1 MDFPSRPD
9 RWLGFGMVS
18 LGLGLALNTILGP
31 LVLGLITYPFTLTV
45 YYETLGLEAV
55 TLALIAPLA
64 VAAGILVLRGHRAGA
79 ALALGPAG
87 YAVYMLLQY
96 VVGPQYATYQPSIAF
111 HLVLFV
117 IGAWL
122 LLRSWSVVKVQSL
135 PAVSRGWAA
144 VTFLLAAFVVS
155 RWLPA
160 FAGMT
165 NSTPVP
171 AAGPDLTMFW
181 SIFMLDMGMIVPA
194 TIATGV
200 ALLRRDRWAVKGLF
214 GIIGWFALVPPSV
227 AAMSI
232 VKLVNADPLASA
244 ADTIVFVI
252 VTLIFWSLF
261 AWLFRRL
268 FDEDQSRSVDGVIS
282 AAAAAPSVRPKP
294 RSRTAPGYIEGL

>member
-1 MDFPSRPD
+1 
-9 RWLGFGMVS
+9 LGFGMVL

-31 LVLGLITYPFTLTV
+31 LVLALISYPFTLTV
-45 YYETLGLEAV
+45 YYETLGLEAISLV
-55 TLALIAPLA
+55 LIAPLA

-111 HLVLFV
+111 HLALFV
-117 IGAWL
+117 LGAVL
-122 LLRSWSVVKVQSL
+122 ILRAWTSVDARSL
-135 PAVSRGWAA
+135 PTVSRGWAA

-160 FAGMT
+160 FAGMA
-165 NSTPVP
+165 SSASVPV
-171 AAGPDLTMFW
+171 ASPDLTMFW

-194 TIATGV
+194 TVATGV
-200 ALLRRDRWAVKGLF
+200 ALLLRERWAVKGLF

-232 VKLVNADPLASA
+232 VKLVSADPLASA

-252 VTLIFWSLF
+252 VTLIFWTLF

-268 FDEDQSRSVDGVIS
+268 FDDFPSPTVDAVTS
-282 AAAAAPSVRPKP
+282 AAAAAPSH
-294 RSRTAPGYIEGL
+294 

>member
-1 MDFPSRPD
+1 MGMASRPN

-31 LVLGLITYPFTLTV
+31 LFIGAISYPFTQTV

-55 TLALIAPLA
+55 SLVLIAPLA
-64 VAAGILVLRGHRAGA
+64 VAAGILALRGHPA
-79 ALALGPAG
+79 AAVLALGPAG
-87 YAVYMLLQY
+87 YSVYMLLQY

-111 HLVLFV
+111 HLGLFV
-117 IGAWL
+117 LGALL
-122 LLRSWSVVKVQSL
+122 LLRAWATVDAGSL
-135 PAVSRGWAA
+135 PSVSRGWAV
-144 VTFLLAAFVVS
+144 VTFLLAAFVAS

-160 FAGMT
+160 FAGMV
-165 NSTPVP
+165 NSESVP
-171 AAGPDLTMFW
+171 AASPDLTMFW
-181 SIFMLDMGMIVPA
+181 SIFLLDMGVMVPA

-200 ALLRRDRWAVKGLF
+200 ALLLRRRWAVKALF

-232 VKLVNADPLASA
+232 VKLVSADPLASA
-244 ADTIVFVI
+244 TDTIVFVI

-268 FDEDQSRSVDGVIS
+268 FDNSPSRAVDS
-282 AAAAAPSVRPKP
+282 RRQAAVATPSH
-294 RSRTAPGYIEGL
+294 

>member
-1 MDFPSRPD
+1 MGMASRPN

-31 LVLGLITYPFTLTV
+31 LFIGAISYPFTQTV

-55 TLALIAPLA
+55 SLVLIAPLA
-64 VAAGILVLRGHRAGA
+64 VAAGILALRGHPA
-79 ALALGPAG
+79 AAVLALGPAG
-87 YAVYMLLQY
+87 YSVYMLLQY

-111 HLVLFV
+111 HLGLFV
-117 IGAWL
+117 LGALL
-122 LLRSWSVVKVQSL
+122 LLRAWATVDAGSL
-135 PAVSRGWAA
+135 PSVSRGWAV
-144 VTFLLAAFVVS
+144 VTFLLAAFVAS

-160 FAGMT
+160 FAGMV
-165 NSTPVP
+165 NSESVP
-171 AAGPDLTMFW
+171 AASPDLTMFW
-181 SIFMLDMGMIVPA
+181 SIFLLDMGVMVPA

-200 ALLRRDRWAVKGLF
+200 ALLLRRRWAVKALF

-232 VKLVNADPLASA
+232 VKLVSADPLASA
-244 ADTIVFVI
+244 TDTIVFVI

-268 FDEDQSRSVDGVIS
+268 FDNSPSRAVDSRRQAVV
-282 AAAAAPSVRPKP
+282 ATPSH
-294 RSRTAPGYIEGL
+294 

>member
-1 MDFPSRPD
+1 
-9 RWLGFGMVS
+9 MVS

-31 LVLGLITYPFTLTV
+31 LILALISYPFTLTV

-55 TLALIAPLA
+55 SLVVIAPLA
-64 VAAGILVLRGHRAGA
+64 VAAGILVLRGHRAGP

-87 YAVYMLLQY
+87 YSVYMLLQY

-111 HLVLFV
+111 HLGLFV
-117 IGAWL
+117 MGGWL
-122 LLRSWSVVKVQSL
+122 LLRAWTAVDAESL
-135 PAVSRGWAA
+135 PGVSRGWAA

-160 FAGMT
+160 FAGMIG
-165 NSTPVP
+165 SASVP
-171 AAGPDLTMFW
+171 AASPDLTMFW

-200 ALLRRDRWAVKGLF
+200 ALLLRERWAVKGLF

-232 VKLVNADPLASA
+232 VKLVSADPLASA
-244 ADTIVFVI
+244 ADTILFVV
-252 VTLIFWSLF
+252 VTLIFWTLF

-268 FDEDQSRSVDGVIS
+268 FDDNPARAVDAVTS
-282 AAAAAPSVRPKP
+282 AAAAAPSH
-294 RSRTAPGYIEGL
+294 

>member
-1 MDFPSRPD
+1 MGMASRPN

-31 LVLGLITYPFTLTV
+31 LFIGAISYPFTQTV

-55 TLALIAPLA
+55 SLVLIAPLA
-64 VAAGILVLRGHRAGA
+64 VAAGILALRGHRAA
-79 ALALGPAG
+79 AVLALGPAG
-87 YAVYMLLQY
+87 YSVYMLLQY

-111 HLVLFV
+111 HLGLFV
-117 IGAWL
+117 LGALL
-122 LLRSWSVVKVQSL
+122 LLRAWATVDAGSL
-135 PAVSRGWAA
+135 PSVSRGWAV
-144 VTFLLAAFVVS
+144 VTFLLAAFVAS

-160 FAGMT
+160 FAGMV
-165 NSTPVP
+165 NSESVP
-171 AAGPDLTMFW
+171 AASPDLTMFW
-181 SIFMLDMGMIVPA
+181 SIFLLDMGVMVPA

-200 ALLRRDRWAVKGLF
+200 ALLLRRRWAVKALF

-232 VKLVNADPLASA
+232 VKLVSADPLASA
-244 ADTIVFVI
+244 TDTIVFVI

-268 FDEDQSRSVDGVIS
+268 FDNSPSRAVDSRRQAVV
-282 AAAAAPSVRPKP
+282 ATPSH
-294 RSRTAPGYIEGL
+294 

>member
-1 MDFPSRPD
+1 MEIVSRPD

-31 LVLGLITYPFTLTV
+31 LFLALISYPFTLTV

-55 TLALIAPLA
+55 SLVLIAPLA
-64 VAAGILVLRGHRAGA
+64 VAAGTLVLRGHRAGA
-79 ALALGPAG
+79 VLALGPAG

-96 VVGPQYATYQPSIAF
+96 VVGPQYTTYQPSIAF

-117 IGAWL
+117 MSAWL
-122 LLRSWSVVKVQSL
+122 LLRAWTACDMGSL
-135 PAVSRGWAA
+135 PALSRRWAA

-160 FAGMT
+160 FAGMI
-165 NSTPVP
+165 NSESVP
-171 AAGPDLTMFW
+171 AAGQDLTMFW
-181 SIFMLDMGMIVPA
+181 SIFLLDMGMIVPA
-194 TIATGV
+194 TIATGM
-200 ALLRRDRWAVKGLF
+200 ALLLRERWATKGLF

-232 VKLVNADPLASA
+232 VKLVSGDPLASA

-268 FDEDQSRSVDGVIS
+268 FDDNRPRAVDVGVPG
-282 AAAAAPSVRPKP
+282 AAPAQS
-294 RSRTAPGYIEGL
+294 L

>member
-1 MDFPSRPD
+1 MEFASRPD
-9 RWLGFGMVS
+9 RWLGFGMVL

-31 LVLGLITYPFTLTV
+31 LFMGVISYPFTLTV

-55 TLALIAPLA
+55 SLVLIAPLA

-111 HLVLFV
+111 HLALFV
-117 IGAWL
+117 LGAVL
-122 LLRSWSVVKVQSL
+122 ILRAWTVIDARSL

-160 FAGMT
+160 FAGMFT
-165 NSTPVP
+165 SASVP
-171 AAGPDLTMFW
+171 AASPDLTMFW
-181 SIFMLDMGMIVPA
+181 SIFILDMGMIVPA

-200 ALLRRDRWAVKGLF
+200 ALLLRERWAVKGLF

-232 VKLVNADPLASA
+232 VKLVSADRLASA

-252 VTLIFWSLF
+252 VTLIF
-261 AWLFRRL
+261 
-268 FDEDQSRSVDGVIS
+268 
-282 AAAAAPSVRPKP
+282 
-294 RSRTAPGYIEGL
+294 